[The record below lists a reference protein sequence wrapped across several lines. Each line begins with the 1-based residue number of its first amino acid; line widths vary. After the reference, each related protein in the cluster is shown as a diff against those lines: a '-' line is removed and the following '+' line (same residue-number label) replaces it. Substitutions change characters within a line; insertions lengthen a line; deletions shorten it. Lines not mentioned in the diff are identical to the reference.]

1 MQTRNVVA
9 LVMMALLAVS
19 GALAQES
26 PHEPPFKA
34 TPCNMNCLDKDHVI
48 ATVRENDPAQD
59 EGKHRLFVLSDMGGD
74 NDDNQSVVRLVL
86 YSNDIDIEGLVATT
100 STFMM
105 DRTNPWL
112 IERVVKAYSQV
123 RPNLLKHDSHYPTA
137 EYLSSL
143 IKSGS
148 PKYGM
153 GGVGPGNDSDG
164 SALLIVALKKN
175 DLRPLWVT
183 IWGGANTLAQ
193 ALWKIRSTEKP
204 ETVKALVAK
213 LRIYAIGDQD
223 DSGFWIRREF
233 PSLFWITPKG
243 FDTGINSSDPGSNP
257 ELVSSAWLA
266 KNIQQGHG
274 PLGEVYPDIAYGMEG
289 DTPSFLGLIPNGL
302 NDPSHPSYGGWGGR
316 FALYIPQPS
325 SPFPAIPGFHWQSVV
340 EPVQDTR
347 PIWTASSDQYTGPM
361 TRQPFRIPGGAKEDK
376 PALPKDAGV
385 TVWRWRE
392 DFQNDFAARMDWT
405 TKPYNEANHPP
416 VAVLAENTPPE
427 FTVHSGQEFH
437 LNATGS
443 YDPDHDSISDYWFQY
458 VEAGDLPEPV
468 SLFPFSQVLADLPV
482 TAPKVDSPKTLH
494 FILRVT
500 DKGTPPLSRYRRV
513 IVHVL
518 P

>member
-1 MQTRNVVA
+1 MTRRRT
-9 LVMMALLAVS
+9 
-19 GALAQES
+19 
-26 PHEPPFKA
+26 KA
-34 TPCNMNCLDKDHVI
+34 N
-48 ATVRENDPAQD
+48 TV
-59 EGKHRLFVLSDMGGD
+59 FVLSDMGGD

-302 NDPSHPSYGGWGGR
+302 NDPSHPSYGGWGEGLRSIFRNLLRRFPQYRVSTGR
-316 FALYIPQPS
+316 
-325 SPFPAIPGFHWQSVV
+325 
-340 EPVQDTR
+340 
-347 PIWTASSDQYTGPM
+347 
-361 TRQPFRIPGGAKEDK
+361 
-376 PALPKDAGV
+376 
-385 TVWRWRE
+385 VW
-392 DFQNDFAARMDWT
+392 
-405 TKPYNEANHPP
+405 
-416 VAVLAENTPPE
+416 
-427 FTVHSGQEFH
+427 
-437 LNATGS
+437 
-443 YDPDHDSISDYWFQY
+443 
-458 VEAGDLPEPV
+458 
-468 SLFPFSQVLADLPV
+468 
-482 TAPKVDSPKTLH
+482 
-494 FILRVT
+494 
-500 DKGTPPLSRYRRV
+500 
-513 IVHVL
+513 
-518 P
+518 